1 LNTAEQLPLE
11 MRNLAGEAS
20 ARPVLAGLRDTL
32 KATLS
37 ETNYPGGRR

>member
-1 LNTAEQLPLE
+1 

-37 ETNYPGGRR
+37 ETNVKAK